1 MRDAC
6 QQLGVAKATYD
17 DFAQAWLN
25 TPTFTTI
32 SPPVLPP
39 PPDYPSY
46 VHVTGFLFLEQEADW
61 TPPSHL
67 LDFLDAGEPPV
78 YIGFGSMAG
87 HTGEDT
93 IAVLL
98 EALDGR
104 RGIING
110 GWSEEDKVK
119 APDSVYLLDGAPHD
133 WLFPRMGALVH
144 HGGSGTTAAG
154 LRAGKPT
161 LVIPHLFDQFYFGRR
176 IHELGAGP
184 EPLSRREL
192 SAAALQ
198 NRLDTLLTDDSLHG
212 RAQTISR
219 RIREE
224 DSVTNIVTLMN
235 KYLGQRE
242 ASP

>member
-1 MRDAC
+1 
-6 QQLGVAKATYD
+6 
-17 DFAQAWLN
+17 
-25 TPTFTTI
+25 
-32 SPPVLPP
+32 
-39 PPDYPSY
+39 
-46 VHVTGFLFLEQEADW
+46 
-61 TPPSHL
+61 
-67 LDFLDAGEPPV
+67 
-78 YIGFGSMAG
+78 
-87 HTGEDT
+87 
-93 IAVLL
+93 
-98 EALDGR
+98 
-104 RGIING
+104 
-110 GWSEEDKVK
+110 
-119 APDSVYLLDGAPHD
+119 
-133 WLFPRMGALVH
+133 
-144 HGGSGTTAAG
+144 
-154 LRAGKPT
+154 